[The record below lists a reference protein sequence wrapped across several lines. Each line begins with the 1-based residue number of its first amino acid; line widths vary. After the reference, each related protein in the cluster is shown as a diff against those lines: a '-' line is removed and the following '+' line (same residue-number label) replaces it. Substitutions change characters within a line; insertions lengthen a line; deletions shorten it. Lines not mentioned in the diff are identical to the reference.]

1 MIAKAGFILL
11 VLLFGALMFMAGT
24 LAPPGIGQ
32 AMTGAANQLAAYLPG
47 ARKAEAEHKPASP
60 PKTGASAAAAS
71 ASASASASAAASAA
85 ASGPDVL
92 AASSLLIPMP
102 LPEAGKYA
110 LQAGQYAHE
119 ADASAMYAKIQSA
132 KLPAQKVV
140 NVQDQGGA
148 LWTVVA
154 VGPYASLDEA
164 RTANSTV
171 AGQLG
176 LIGPLPLILLPAPA
190 KS

>member
-1 MIAKAGFILL
+1 MVAKAGFIVL

-32 AMTGAANQLAAYLPG
+32 TVTGAANQLAAYLPG
-47 ARKAEAEHKPASP
+47 AKDVGAKPKPESASKA
-60 PKTGASAAAAS
+60 GASAGAAS
-71 ASASASASAAASAA
+71 APASASASAAASAA
-85 ASGPDVL
+85 ASAPEPL
-92 AASSLLIPMP
+92 AASSLLIPTP

-110 LQAGQYAHE
+110 LQAGQFTHE
-119 ADASAMYAKIQSA
+119 TDASALYAKIQSV
-132 KLPAQKVV
+132 KLPAQKVA
-140 NVQDQGGA
+140 NVRDQGGA

-164 RTANSTV
+164 RTANSMV
-171 AGQLG
+171 AAQLG

>member
-1 MIAKAGFILL
+1 MVAKAGFILL

-32 AMTGAANQLAAYLPG
+32 TVTGAANHLAAYLPG
-47 ARKAEAEHKPASP
+47 AKDVEARLTPESASKA
-60 PKTGASAAAAS
+60 GASTGAAS
-71 ASASASASAAASAA
+71 APTGAAASAA
-85 ASGPDVL
+85 ASAPEAL
-92 AASSLLIPMP
+92 AASSLLIPTP

-110 LQAGQYAHE
+110 LQAGQFTHE
-119 ADASAMYAKIQSA
+119 ADASALYAKIQSA
-132 KLPAQKVV
+132 KLPAQKVA

-164 RTANSTV
+164 RTANSMV
-171 AGQLG
+171 AAQLG
-176 LIGPLPLILLPAPA
+176 LIGPLPLILLPA

>member
-32 AMTGAANQLAAYLPG
+32 AVTGAANQLAAYLPG
-47 ARKAEAEHKPASP
+47 AREVGVELKASP
-60 PKTGASAAAAS
+60 SRTGGSAGSAS
-71 ASASASASAAASAA
+71 ASASASASSAASAA
-85 ASGPDVL
+85 ASAPDTL
-92 AASSLLIPMP
+92 AASSLLIPTP

-110 LQAGQYAHE
+110 LQAGKYAHE

-132 KLPAQKVV
+132 KLPAQKVT

-164 RTANSTV
+164 RTANGAV
-171 AGQLG
+171 ALQLG

>member
-1 MIAKAGFILL
+1 VIAKAGFILL

-32 AMTGAANQLAAYLPG
+32 TVTGAANHLAAYLPG
-47 ARKAEAEHKPASP
+47 AKDVEARLKPE
-60 PKTGASAAAAS
+60 S
-71 ASASASASAAASAA
+71 ASKAGAPTGAAASAA
-85 ASGPDVL
+85 ASAPEAL
-92 AASSLLIPMP
+92 AASSLLIPTP

-110 LQAGQYAHE
+110 LQAGQFTHE
-119 ADASAMYAKIQSA
+119 ADASALYAKIQSA
-132 KLPAQKVV
+132 KLPAQKVA

-164 RTANSTV
+164 RTANSVV
-171 AGQLG
+171 AAQLG
-176 LIGPLPLILLPAPA
+176 LIGPLPLILLPA

>member
-32 AMTGAANQLAAYLPG
+32 AVTGAVNRLAAYLPG
-47 ARKAEAEHKPASP
+47 ARDIEAELKPAIPSRA
-60 PKTGASAAAAS
+60 GAGAAAAS
-71 ASASASASAAASAA
+71 APASAAASAA
-85 ASGPDVL
+85 TSAPDTL
-92 AASSLLIPMP
+92 AASSLLIPTP

-119 ADASAMYAKIQSA
+119 ADASAMYAKIRNA
-132 KLPAQKVV
+132 KLPAQKVA
-140 NVQDQGGA
+140 NVQDGAGG

-164 RTANSTV
+164 RTANSMV
-171 AGQLG
+171 AVQLG